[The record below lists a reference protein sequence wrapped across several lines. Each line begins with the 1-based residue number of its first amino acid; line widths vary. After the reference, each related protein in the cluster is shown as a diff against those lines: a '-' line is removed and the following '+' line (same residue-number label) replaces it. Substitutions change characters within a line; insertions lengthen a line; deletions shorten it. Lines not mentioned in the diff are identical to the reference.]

1 MDLDFANIADCV
13 WYLENRVIPCLRIF
27 YPKFEIIHDPGTN
40 VAHIGFDAPRVYN
53 HMGIPRNYSAIEI
66 RIRGN
71 IPRSNRGNIPIIMGV
86 LLSTVGFFNQFPIWR
101 SLDQM
106 INRINN
112 IG

>member
-1 MDLDFANIADCV
+1 MDLDFSNTADCV
-13 WYLENRVIPCLRIF
+13 WYLENRVIPCLRVF
-27 YPKFEIIHDPGTN
+27 YPNFLIFHNPETSF
-40 VAHIGFDAPRVYN
+40 ALIGFDAPRVYD
-53 HMGIPRNYSAIEI
+53 HGGITRNYSAIEI